1 MMTILFK
8 FLVDRLRRVTLG
20 YLFFFL
26 GSLALTM
33 RAYDIALL
41 GFTALS
47 IAAPQFGI
55 GEGSVILIPG
65 GNSPINPPITAPDV
79 RPGKRQIET
88 TVTRRDGNLDALR
101 DTYLSLLEP
110 YTGEAKP
117 SVGTYMVLLHL
128 ADILAGNGIVV
139 DTIVLGEATTV
150 FGPSTK
156 RQIFEIGRCKD
167 SDVIGLRATL
177 TSLLLIYGNKPPF
190 EIWNLEQAII
200 AALKACGQDI
210 GVSPI
215 IPDQPIPGG
224 PLIPGKPVP
233 GGPIIPDQPVPG
245 GPIVTQSP
253 VPGGPI
259 TPSD

>member
-1 MMTILFK
+1 
-8 FLVDRLRRVTLG
+8 
-20 YLFFFL
+20 
-26 GSLALTM
+26 M

-117 SVGTYMVLLHL
+117 SVGTYMILLHL

-224 PLIPGKPVP
+224 PLIPAHNLEASTSNDKTGETGTAEQAVIKHFSSEVIWCLFVLKL
-233 GGPIIPDQPVPG
+233 G
-245 GPIVTQSP
+245 SN
-253 VPGGPI
+253 
-259 TPSD
+259 SHLKAEE

>member
-1 MMTILFK
+1 
-8 FLVDRLRRVTLG
+8 
-20 YLFFFL
+20 
-26 GSLALTM
+26 M
-33 RAYDIALL
+33 RAYHLALL
-41 GFTALS
+41 GFAALS

-55 GEGSVILIPG
+55 GEVSVILIPG
-65 GNSPINPPITAPDV
+65 GNSPTNPPITAPDI
-79 RPGKRQIET
+79 RPGKRQAGAA
-88 TVTRRDGNLDALR
+88 VTRRDGNLDALG
-101 DTYLSLLEP
+101 DTYLSLLES

-117 SVGTYMVLLHL
+117 SVGTYMILLHL

-156 RQIFEIGRCKD
+156 RQVFEIGGCKD
-167 SDVIGLRATL
+167 SDAIGLRATL

-210 GVSPI
+210 GVGPI

-224 PLIPGKPVP
+224 PLNPDKPVP

>member
-1 MMTILFK
+1 
-8 FLVDRLRRVTLG
+8 
-20 YLFFFL
+20 
-26 GSLALTM
+26 M
-33 RAYDIALL
+33 RAYNLALL
-41 GFTALS
+41 GFAALS

-55 GEGSVILIPG
+55 
-65 GNSPINPPITAPDV
+65 A
-79 RPGKRQIET
+79 
-88 TVTRRDGNLDALR
+88 RRNGNLDALR
-101 DTYLSLLEP
+101 DTYLTLLEP

-117 SVGTYMVLLHL
+117 SVGTYMILLHL

-156 RQIFEIGRCKD
+156 RQIFEIGGCKD

-210 GVSPI
+210 GRSSVFLTLTAHNLEASTSNDKTGETGI
-215 IPDQPIPGG
+215 AEQAVIKHFSSEVIWCLFVLKLGSNSH
-224 PLIPGKPVP
+224 LKAEE
-233 GGPIIPDQPVPG
+233 
-245 GPIVTQSP
+245 
-253 VPGGPI
+253 
-259 TPSD
+259 

>member
-1 MMTILFK
+1 
-8 FLVDRLRRVTLG
+8 
-20 YLFFFL
+20 
-26 GSLALTM
+26 M
-33 RAYDIALL
+33 RAYHLALL
-41 GFTALS
+41 GFAALS

-65 GNSPINPPITAPDV
+65 GNSPTNPPITAPDI
-79 RPGKRQIET
+79 RPGKRQAGAAA
-88 TVTRRDGNLDALR
+88 TRRDGNLDALR
-101 DTYLSLLEP
+101 DTYLSLLES

-117 SVGTYMVLLHL
+117 SVGTYMILLHL

-156 RQIFEIGRCKD
+156 RQIFEIGGCKD
-167 SDVIGLRATL
+167 SDVIGLRTTL

-210 GVSPI
+210 GVGPI
-215 IPDQPIPGG
+215 IPDQPIPAHNLEASTSNDKTGETG
-224 PLIPGKPVP
+224 TAEQAVIKHFFSEVIWCLFVLKLGSNSHLKAEE
-233 GGPIIPDQPVPG
+233 
-245 GPIVTQSP
+245 
-253 VPGGPI
+253 
-259 TPSD
+259 

>member
-1 MMTILFK
+1 
-8 FLVDRLRRVTLG
+8 
-20 YLFFFL
+20 
-26 GSLALTM
+26 M
-33 RAYDIALL
+33 RAYSLALL
-41 GFTALS
+41 GFAALS

-55 GEGSVILIPG
+55 
-65 GNSPINPPITAPDV
+65 A
-79 RPGKRQIET
+79 
-88 TVTRRDGNLDALR
+88 RRDGNLDALR
-101 DTYLSLLEP
+101 DTYLTLLEP

-117 SVGTYMVLLHL
+117 SVGTYMILLHL

-156 RQIFEIGRCKD
+156 RQIFEIGGCKD

-210 GVSPI
+210 GVGPI

-224 PLIPGKPVP
+224 PLNPDKPRSSVFLTLTAHNLEASRSNDKTDET
-233 GGPIIPDQPVPG
+233 GTAEQAVIKHFSSEVIWCLFVLKLG
-245 GPIVTQSP
+245 SN
-253 VPGGPI
+253 
-259 TPSD
+259 SHLKAEE

>member
-1 MMTILFK
+1 
-8 FLVDRLRRVTLG
+8 
-20 YLFFFL
+20 
-26 GSLALTM
+26 M
-33 RAYDIALL
+33 RAQDLALL
-41 GFTALS
+41 GFAALS

-65 GNSPINPPITAPDV
+65 GNSPTDPPITVPDI
-79 RPGKRQIET
+79 RPGKRLIEI
-88 TVTRRDGNLDALR
+88 TVARRDGNLDALR
-101 DTYLSLLEP
+101 DTYLTLLEP
-110 YTGEAKP
+110 YSKETKP
-117 SVGTYMVLLHL
+117 SVGTYMILLHL
-128 ADILAGNGIVV
+128 ADILAGKGIAV
-139 DTIVLGEATTV
+139 DTIVLGEASTV

-156 RQIFEIGRCKD
+156 RQIFEIGGCKD

-177 TSLLLIYGNKPPF
+177 TSLLLIYGNRPPF

-200 AALKACGQDI
+200 AALKACGQDV
-210 GVSPI
+210 GVGPI

-224 PLIPGKPVP
+224 PLIPDKPVP

-245 GPIVTQSP
+245 GPIITQSP

>member
-1 MMTILFK
+1 MI
-8 FLVDRLRRVTLG
+8 
-20 YLFFFL
+20 
-26 GSLALTM
+26 
-33 RAYDIALL
+33 
-41 GFTALS
+41 
-47 IAAPQFGI
+47 
-55 GEGSVILIPG
+55 
-65 GNSPINPPITAPDV
+65 
-79 RPGKRQIET
+79 
-88 TVTRRDGNLDALR
+88 
-101 DTYLSLLEP
+101 
-110 YTGEAKP
+110 
-117 SVGTYMVLLHL
+117 LLHL
-128 ADILAGNGIVV
+128 ADILAGKGVEV
-139 DTIVLGEATTV
+139 DTIALGEATVV
-150 FGPSTK
+150 FGPSAK
-156 RQIFEIGRCKD
+156 RQIFEIGGCKD

-210 GVSPI
+210 GVGPI

-224 PLIPGKPVP
+224 PLIPDKPVP